1 MWVDMLM
8 IDINATIMQA
18 TIYANRLPRFQSKLA
33 DGKMFS
39 LSGFDLTDPVSPLPN
54 SLRNAIAELGRLLM
68 YEASREW
75 LVRPDRD
82 RYTVSVKTHA
92 FGTSWRYALVQ
103 LEGLSPYRFCKSH
116 HTRDVK
122 SANILLDENFMAK
135 VLELGLPKTGPYLD
149 QTHVS
154 LTVKGSFGYLLDQL
168 VKKAKIEEII
178 DHFLDWKVK
187 LEEIRLYLV
196 YTSGRSERR

>member
-54 SLRNAIAELGRLLM
+54 SLSIYNFDFR
-68 YEASREW
+68 
-75 LVRPDRD
+75 
-82 RYTVSVKTHA
+82 VSA
-92 FGTSWRYALVQ
+92 GTSWRYALVQ

-154 LTVKGSFGYLLDQL
+154 LTVKGSFGYLLDQ
-168 VKKAKIEEII
+168 VPITEEI
-178 DHFLDWKVK
+178 
-187 LEEIRLYLV
+187 
-196 YTSGRSERR
+196 